1 MLLHH
6 GFAPSAPSERVRV
19 DMPNEQSV
27 VDLPNE
33 IWLCILLI
41 LIAPCES
48 DRPEH
53 TMFFPP
59 GIDLTLLVEIKDVS
73 RRFRALANHMELS
86 MRDRLVSVRSVCEIR
101 GISIP
106 PVDLR

>member
-6 GFAPSAPSERVRV
+6 GFAPSAPNERV

-33 IWLCILLI
+33 IWLCILRI
-41 LIAPCES
+41 LIQPCES

-53 TMFFPP
+53 TTFFPP
-59 GIDLTLLVEIKDVS
+59 GIDLTLLLGFKNVS
-73 RRFRALANHMELS
+73 RRFRALANHVELS
-86 MRDRLVSVRSVCEIR
+86 MRDGLVSVRSVSEIR

-106 PVDLR
+106 PEDLR